1 MRRGNAWWYGMVML
15 GAILCLGHSP
25 AWAETLYVQAKTAQL
40 RAGKTSLDSVVGNVR
55 YGEAVEVLSRDG
67 NWTEVKTSGGTKGW
81 IFSSKL
87 SQSKPSGGN
96 DTLARLGQNMR
107 SGDASAVTASAG
119 ARGLDKAS
127 PDPLRH
133 VHRDRIAER
142 LIPRG
147 VRGRVRRAAVAV
159 LKRPE
164 RDRLRGSLA
173 GARAR
178 DLGFVP
184 RLVVPG
190 VARAVR

>member
-1 MRRGNAWWYGMVML
+1 VSREHGLWYGMVVL
-15 GAILCLGHSP
+15 GAIFSLGHSL
-25 AWAETLYVQAKTAQL
+25 AWAETLYIQAKTAQL

-67 NWTEVKTSGGTKGW
+67 NWTEVKTAGGTKGW

-127 PDPLRH
+127 EAYADRTGISP
-133 VHRDRIAER
+133 RDRQ
-142 LIPRG
+142 
-147 VRGRVRRAAVAV
+147 AVDRMNAYQLADEEV
-159 LKRPE
+159 EEFLKE
-164 RDRLRGSLA
+164 G
-173 GARAR
+173 G
-178 DLGFVP
+178 LGEY
-184 RLVVPG
+184 
-190 VARAVR
+190 AK